1 MISWKKAEYRGQV
14 FKERTGKILVLSSLN
29 GMMNYFT
36 FDDRTKRYEHY
47 YTTIAELEKMLQKF
61 VRDEKKLL
69 NEIEKEC
76 LNYNYSG

>member
-1 MISWKKAEYRGQV
+1 
-14 FKERTGKILVLSSLN
+14 
-29 GMMNYFT
+29 MMNYFT

-76 LNYNYSG
+76 LNYNDFCGSNVYSACWM